1 MITVVWMVIMTVA
14 AVVFLIEIGRAQKTA
29 VAEIVLSK
37 AWSNRFARQ
46 VLEEKK
52 AEFLENNEKYHTY
65 SDKKV
70 NKKIKAWDKQIASYL
85 KSEEAYFAGKR
96 FSVLDIIPLFG
107 YQLLVDIRLDG
118 DSDLLRK
125 LTLSCERTGY
135 IELERDQVTS
145 DKKNSS
151 IYAYYLIASLIS
163 FLSVGVMCAL
173 FLGVLMINIGNQGV
187 SLVLPMIVG
196 FAGPTL
202 YGYIPYDNLRSN
214 AVKRQE
220 EIDRDFPNAISKI
233 ALLVTAGMNIT
244 KAIEE
249 TANSDN
255 SLMYRELRLA
265 VKEMNTASTIRSALI
280 RLQCRCNNKYL
291 DKMVTIVTKSY
302 VSGNANL
309 VDDLKDV
316 NDECWLD
323 KKHNARRM
331 GEAVQNKLF
340 IPTMLMFVGILMVI
354 IVPAMA
360 GLSL

>member
-1 MITVVWMVIMTVA
+1 MITVVWMTVVTA
-14 AVVFLIEIGRAQKTA
+14 AAIFFLVEIGRAQKSA

-46 VLEEKK
+46 ILEEKK
-52 AEFLENNEKYHTY
+52 AEYLENNEKYHTY
-65 SDKKV
+65 SDKKI
-70 NKKIKAWDKQIASYL
+70 KKKVKEWDKQIASYQ
-85 KSEEAYFAGKR
+85 KTEDAYFAGKR
-96 FSVLDIIPLFG
+96 FSLLDIIPLFG
-107 YQLLVDIRLDG
+107 YQLLVDIKLDG

-135 IELERDQVTS
+135 VELERDQETG
-145 DKKNSS
+145 DRKNSS

-163 FLSVGVMCAL
+163 FLFMGVMLAF
-173 FLGVLMINIGNQGV
+173 FLGVVMINIGNQGV
-187 SLVLPMIVG
+187 GVFLPMLVG
-196 FAGPTL
+196 FGGPTL
-202 YGYIPYDNLRSN
+202 YGYVPYDNLRLH
-214 AVKRQE
+214 AARRQD
-220 EIDRDFPNAISKI
+220 EIDRGFPNAISKI

-249 TANSDN
+249 TANSGN

-265 VKEMNTASTIRSALI
+265 LKEMNKAATMQSAFI

-291 DKMVTIVTKSY
+291 DKMVTIITKSY

-309 VDDLKDV
+309 ADDLKAV

-331 GEAVQNKLF
+331 SEAVQNKLF
-340 IPTMLMFVGILMVI
+340 VPTMLMFIGILVVI

-360 GLSL
+360 GFNL

>member
-1 MITVVWMVIMTVA
+1 MITVVWMVIMTAVA
-14 AVVFLIEIGRAQKTA
+14 VFFLIEIGKAQKTA

-37 AWSNRFARQ
+37 AWSNRLARQ

-52 AEFLENNEKYHTY
+52 AEYLENNEKYHTY

-70 NKKIKAWDKQIASYL
+70 KKKIKEWDKQIASYQ
-85 KSEEAYFAGKR
+85 KTEEAYFSGKR

-135 IELERDQVTS
+135 IELERDQVTA

-187 SLVLPMIVG
+187 SLILPMLVG

-202 YGYIPYDNLRSN
+202 YGYVPYDNLRSN
-214 AVKRQE
+214 AAKRQD

-265 VKEMNTASTIRSALI
+265 VKEMNKAATMQSALI

-309 VDDLKDV
+309 ADDLKDV

-340 IPTMLMFVGILMVI
+340 IPTMLMFVGILIVI

-360 GLSL
+360 GFSL